1 MPCLRHCCTVVAIL
15 LLAGQSGM
23 AQQTPAAKPAGASQ
37 EVLAVVNGTKLTRLD
52 FEQLLQQYRPEVQEW
67 GTNNKGQLMRDLVT
81 LELLAQEGAKLHLD
95 QDPEVQAQIRIRTK
109 DVLARSVVQKYVTE
123 RANITEDAIRKH
135 YEATRDEYSVGEQ
148 VTASHVLVRTESEAQ
163 EVLKELKQQRQDF
176 ADVARAR
183 SLDSSASQG
192 GELGTFGRGD
202 MVAEFEKAAFALKV
216 GEISTPVHTQYGYH
230 IIKLTQRTPARLQ
243 PLDEVKEDVRNAL
256 VSRYVDALLDN
267 LHRAAKVQIV
277 HPEYTFE

>member
-1 MPCLRHCCTVVAIL
+1 VVAIL
-15 LLAGQSGM
+15 LLAVQSGM
-23 AQQTPAAKPAGASQ
+23 TQQTPAANPADASQ
-37 EVLAVVNGTKLTRLD
+37 EALAVVNGTKLTRLD

-67 GTNNKGQLMRDLVT
+67 GTNNKGQIMRDLVT
-81 LELLAQEGAKLHLD
+81 LELLAQEGTKLHLD

-109 DVLARSVVQKYVTE
+109 DVLARAVVQKYVTE
-123 RANITEDAIRKH
+123 RAGITEDAIRKH
-135 YEATRDEYSVGEQ
+135 YEATKDEYAVGEQ
-148 VTASHVLVRTESEAQ
+148 AAASHILVKTESEAR
-163 EVLKELKQQRQDF
+163 EVLKDLKQGKDF

-192 GELGTFGRGD
+192 GDLGTFGRGD

-216 GEISTPVHTQYGYH
+216 GEISAPVHTQYGYH
-230 IIKLTQRTPARLQ
+230 IIKVTQRTPARLK

-256 VSRYVDALLDN
+256 ISRYVDTLLDN
-267 LHRAAKVQIV
+267 LRRAAKVQIV

>member
-1 MPCLRHCCTVVAIL
+1 VVAIL
-15 LLAGQSGM
+15 LLVVRSGM
-23 AQQTPAAKPAGASQ
+23 AQQTPAAKPADASQ

-67 GTNNKGQLMRDLVT
+67 ATNNKGQIMRDLVT
-81 LELLAQEGAKLHLD
+81 LELLAQEGTKLHLD

-109 DVLARSVVQKYVTE
+109 DVLARTVVQKYVTE

-135 YEATRDEYSVGEQ
+135 YEATKDEYSVGEQ
-148 VTASHVLVRTESEAQ
+148 VTASHILVKTASEAQ
-163 EVLKELKQQRQDF
+163 EVLKELKQGKDF

-192 GELGTFGRGD
+192 GDLGTFGRGD

-216 GEISTPVHTQYGYH
+216 GEISAPVHTQYGYH
-230 IIKLTQRTPARLQ
+230 IIKVTQRTPARLK

-267 LHRAAKVQIV
+267 LRRAAQVQIV

>member
-1 MPCLRHCCTVVAIL
+1 MPCLRYCCTVVAIL
-15 LLAGQSGM
+15 LLVVRSGM
-23 AQQTPAAKPAGASQ
+23 AQQTPAAKPADASQ

-67 GTNNKGQLMRDLVT
+67 ATNNKGQIMRDLVT
-81 LELLAQEGAKLHLD
+81 LELLAQEGTKLHLD

-109 DVLARSVVQKYVTE
+109 DVLARTVVQKYVTE

-135 YEATRDEYSVGEQ
+135 YEATKDEYSVGEQ
-148 VTASHVLVRTESEAQ
+148 VTASHILVKTASEAQ
-163 EVLKELKQQRQDF
+163 EVLKELKQGKDF

-192 GELGTFGRGD
+192 GDLGTFGRGD

-216 GEISTPVHTQYGYH
+216 GEISAPVHTQYGYH
-230 IIKLTQRTPARLQ
+230 IIKVTQRTPARLK

-267 LHRAAKVQIV
+267 LRRAAQVQIV